1 MSQCLKAR
9 EDLEKNYSLIIK
21 ILEGEKS
28 KIEKEKEIY
37 IKNIDTYE
45 TKINIIKDKI
55 NDILNNN
62 ENFIEES
69 KEHLIPEK
77 YHEKDILKRKQD
89 LYQEIFNYLN
99 EEKVQISNEFDIH
112 IKECQNKIDMFKK
125 EEEFIRQAIWRGEIV
140 EIKINEVTNI
150 KDLKEYYNKNKIIL
164 EKLNI

>member
-9 EDLEKNYSLIIK
+9 EDLEKNYSLLIK

-28 KIEKEKEIY
+28 KIEKEKEKY
-37 IKNIDTYE
+37 IKSIDTYE
-45 TKINIIKDKI
+45 KKINIIKDKI

-62 ENFIEES
+62 ENYIEES

-125 EEEFIRQAIWRGEIV
+125 EEEKIRQAIWRGEIV

>member
-28 KIEKEKEIY
+28 KIEKEKEKY
-37 IKNIDTYE
+37 IKSIDTYE
-45 TKINIIKDKI
+45 KKINIIKDKI

-62 ENFIEES
+62 ENYIEES

>member
-9 EDLEKNYSLIIK
+9 EDLEKNYSLLIK

-28 KIEKEKEIY
+28 KIEKEKEKY
-37 IKNIDTYE
+37 IKSIDTYE
-45 TKINIIKDKI
+45 KKINIIKDKI
-55 NDILNNN
+55 NDILKKN
-62 ENFIEES
+62 ENYIEES

-125 EEEFIRQAIWRGEIV
+125 EEEKIRQAIWRGEIV